1 MKSISALKG
10 AAKDKKAVVESVL
23 LSGRDLESMLCESID
38 ISLTKRNEPVY
49 KKVDFFR
56 PSSTNQCAR
65 YWYYMFDGIT
75 YTPSFSPQ
83 TYRIFDNGHAV
94 HDRLYSYFKDMGIL
108 VAEEIPLSNDDPPI
122 KGTADGII
130 DLGGH
135 KLIELKSISAE
146 GFQYRE
152 LYHKPSDDHVR
163 QANIYMHC
171 LNLDSGFVIYENK
184 NNQKI
189 LPIYIERDDA
199 FLEKLFKKYRKFH
212 KNYID
217 GIMPERPYKRS
228 SKHCANC
235 DLATQCWSEAPVG
248 EKEYESF

>member
-1 MKSISALKG
+1 MKSIAALKSNLEP
-10 AAKDKKAVVESVL
+10 KTAVVESEPL
-23 LSGRDLESMLCESID
+23 TAKDLENLLCESID
-38 ISLTKRNEPVY
+38 INISKRNEPVY

-65 YWYYMFDGIT
+65 YWYYMFDGVT

-94 HDRLYSYFKDMGIL
+94 HDRLYSYFREMGIL

-122 KGTADGII
+122 QGTADGII
-130 DLGGH
+130 DLDGH
-135 KLIELKSISAE
+135 KLIELKSISTE

-152 LYHKPSDDHVR
+152 MSHKPSDDHVR

-171 LNLDSGFVIYENK
+171 LGLDSGFVIYENK
-184 NNQKI
+184 NNQRI
-189 LPIYIERDDA
+189 LPIYIERDDV
-199 FLEKLFKKYRKFH
+199 FLNKLFNKYRKIY
-212 KNYID
+212 KNYTD
-217 GIMPERPYKRS
+217 GVMPERPYKRS
-228 SKHCANC
+228 SKHCASC
-235 DLATQCWSEAPVG
+235 DLAKQCWSEGPVG

>member
-1 MKSISALKG
+1 MKSIGALRSPGKE
-10 AAKDKKAVVESVL
+10 KTAVVESQP
-23 LSGRDLESMLCESID
+23 LSGSDLEEMLCDGID
-38 ISLTKRNEPVY
+38 QSLSKRNEPVY
-49 KKVDFFR
+49 KKMEYFR
-56 PSSTNQCAR
+56 PSTTNQCSR
-65 YWYYMFDGIT
+65 FWYYMFDGVT

-94 HDRLYSYFKDMGIL
+94 HDRLYSYFRDMGIL

-130 DLGGH
+130 DLDGH

-152 LYHKPSDDHVR
+152 MSHKPSDDHVR

-171 LNLDSGFVIYENK
+171 LDLKSGFVIYENK
-184 NNQKI
+184 NNQRI
-189 LPIYIERDDA
+189 LPIYIERDDV
-199 FLEKLFKKYRKFH
+199 FLNKLFNKYRKFYQ
-212 KNYID
+212 NYIEGTIPD
-217 GIMPERPYKRS
+217 RPYKRS

-235 DLATQCWSEAPVG
+235 DLASQCWSEGAID
-248 EKEYESF
+248 ERKYEPF